1 MNLNGNSVS
10 ISFNG
15 VAVLQYARLSVSH
28 MVEPTVL
35 FEKTLDLDLE
45 GTEWIVPVVF
55 T

>member
-10 ISFNG
+10 IGFNG

-28 MVEPTVL
+28 MVESTVL
-35 FEKTLDLDLE
+35 FEKTSDLE
-45 GTEWIVPVVF
+45 GTARIVLVVF